1 MSFDAAQFRQG
12 QRQMW
17 SSGDWPSI
25 AVTIQPVADALVE
38 RVGVSE
44 GQDVLDVG
52 AGDGNVAI
60 RAAERGARVTA
71 SDITPELFDSGRG
84 RAAGAGV
91 EIDWVEGD
99 AADLPFG
106 DASFD
111 TVLSTFGCI
120 FAPRHQ
126 EAADEMV
133 RVTRPG
139 GTVGVCAWTAEGL
152 NGQMLKLM
160 GSAMPAPPPEIQSPI
175 LWGSE
180 EHVTGLFDG
189 KGVELELERTT
200 LVWEFESADAWVTQ
214 LENNLGPTMMA
225 KSILE
230 PAGEWEAMRAR
241 TVDLFDQFDTPGDG
255 WAPEAEYLRIVA
267 RRSG

>member
-1 MSFDAAQFRQG
+1 MSFDAAQFREG
-12 QRQMW
+12 QRRMW
-17 SSGDWPSI
+17 SSGDWPTI
-25 AVTIQPVADALVE
+25 ATSIQPVADALVE

-71 SDITPELFDSGRG
+71 SDITPELFESGRR
-84 RAAGAGV
+84 RAADAGV

-99 AADLPFG
+99 AADLPFA
-106 DASFD
+106 DESYD
-111 TVLSTFGCI
+111 RVLSTFGCI
-120 FAPRHQ
+120 FAPHHQ
-126 EAADEMV
+126 EAADEMA

-139 GTVGVCAWTAEGL
+139 GTVAVCAWTPEGL
-152 NGQMLKLM
+152 NGRMLKLM
-160 GSAMPAPPPEIQSPI
+160 SSALPAPPPDVQPSI

-180 EHVTGLFDG
+180 DHVRELFAG
-189 KGVELELERTT
+189 KDVELEFER
-200 LVWEFESADAWVTQ
+200 VMARWEFPSADAWVTQ
-214 LENNLGPTMMA
+214 LENNLGPTILT

-241 TVDLFDQFDTPGDG
+241 AVALFEEFDAPGEG
-255 WAPEAEYLRIVA
+255 WRPEAEYLRIVA
-267 RRSG
+267 RRAG

>member
-1 MSFDAAQFRQG
+1 MSFDAVQFRQG

-17 SSGDWPSI
+17 SSGDWPTI
-25 AVTIQPVADALVE
+25 ARSIQPVADQLVE
-38 RVGVSE
+38 RVDVSA

-71 SDITPELFDSGRG
+71 ADITPELFESGRR
-84 RAAGAGV
+84 RAADAGV
-91 EIDWVEGD
+91 EIEWVEGD
-99 AADLPFG
+99 AAELPFA
-106 DASFD
+106 DESFD

-120 FAPRHQ
+120 FAPQHQ
-126 EAADEMV
+126 AAADEML

-139 GTVGVCAWTAEGL
+139 GTVAICAWTPDGL

-160 GSAMPAPPPEIQSPI
+160 GSALPTPPPDIQPSI

-180 EHVTGLFDG
+180 EHVRELFSG
-189 KGVELELERTT
+189 SEVELELERVMAT
-200 LVWEFESADAWVTQ
+200 WEYPSADAWVTE
-214 LENNLGPTMMA
+214 LETNLGPTILA

-241 TVDLFDQFDTPGDG
+241 AVDLFEQFDTPGDG
-255 WAPEAEYLRIVA
+255 WRPEAEYLRIVA
-267 RRSG
+267 RRTG

>member
-1 MSFDAAQFRQG
+1 MSFDPAAFREG

-17 SSGDWPSI
+17 SSGDWPTI
-25 AVTIQPVADALVE
+25 ATTIQPVADRLVE
-38 RVGVSE
+38 RVDVGS

-60 RAAERGARVTA
+60 RAAERGANVTA
-71 SDITPELFDSGRG
+71 TDITPELFDSGRR
-84 RAAGAGV
+84 RAAAAEV

-99 AADLPFG
+99 AADMPFD

-126 EAADEMV
+126 DAADELV

-139 GTVGVCAWTAEGL
+139 GTIGVCAWTPEGL
-152 NGQMLKLM
+152 NGQMFALM
-160 GSAMPAPPPEIQSPI
+160 ASAMPAPPPEIEPPV

-180 EHVTGLFDG
+180 EHVSELFAG
-189 KGVELELERTT
+189 KGVELEFERE
-200 LVWEFESADAWVTQ
+200 LASWDAPSADAWVTT
-214 LENNLGPTMMA
+214 LEENVGPLITA
-225 KSILE
+225 KSVLE
-230 PAGEWEAMRAR
+230 PAGEWESQRAR
-241 TVDLFDQFDTPGDG
+241 LVELFERFNTSDDG
-255 WAPEAEYLRIVA
+255 FRPEAEYLRILG
-267 RRSG
+267 RRTS